1 MMAAAE
7 AKHEAQKENA
17 ANRSELNLK
26 VSLVSPHID
35 VTLLFSCPSEEC

>member
-7 AKHEAQKENA
+7 AKHEAQKEIA

-26 VSLVSPHID
+26 VSCLAPY
-35 VTLLFSCPSEEC
+35 